1 MIGFFF
7 RKTLLCV
14 DFSFVSLVFGF
25 VSFMA
30 EAFSQR
36 LRFGLSTHT
45 SEKVTLK
52 VLDAQ
57 ELG

>member
-1 MIGFFF
+1 MIGFF
-7 RKTLLCV
+7 KKNSALCR
-14 DFSFVSLVFGF
+14 FFLCFFGFGF
-25 VSFMA
+25 VSFMV